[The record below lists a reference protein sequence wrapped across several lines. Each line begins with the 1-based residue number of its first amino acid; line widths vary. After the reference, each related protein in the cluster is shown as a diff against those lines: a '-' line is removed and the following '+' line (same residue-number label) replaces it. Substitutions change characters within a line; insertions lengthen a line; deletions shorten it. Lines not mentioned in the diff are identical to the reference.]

1 MTVFRKIGTIFRW
14 LFDSEKSIDDFRK
27 KSQWREDQLI
37 NELGQNPPNKPI
49 ALTAHV
55 FYEEFAT
62 EVITALKS
70 MQNISKVYISTPSAE
85 VKAKLD
91 EYLASSG
98 HEHDVRVTPNRGRNF
113 GPLFVEFS
121 KELLKEESFIHVHSK
136 KSLHSPDFATDWL
149 TRNTD
154 LLLSESG
161 VQRIRGLV
169 SSYPKIGLV
178 FADISDLLYGTNFRW
193 GRSLKIAKETFADR
207 NGFEHIKWSGR
218 LSFPAG
224 GMFWIRTQAIKPLL
238 EIDWNYEMFP
248 LEKGQGDGTMQ
259 HALERM
265 IGQLPL
271 SSGFKQAAYLKL
283 ISRFKLVS
291 EHKPSKT
298 K

>member
-1 MTVFRKIGTIFRW
+1 MR
-14 LFDSEKSIDDFRK
+14 
-27 KSQWREDQLI
+27 
-37 NELGQNPPNKPI
+37 
-49 ALTAHV
+49 
-55 FYEEFAT
+55 
-62 EVITALKS
+62 
-70 MQNISKVYISTPSAE
+70 
-85 VKAKLD
+85 
-91 EYLASSG
+91 SG

-121 KELLKEESFIHVHSK
+121 KDLLKEKSFIHVHSK

-161 VQRIRGLV
+161 FRRMRGLI
-169 SSYPKIGLV
+169 SADPKIGLV
-178 FADISDLLYGTNFRW
+178 FVDASDLLYGTNFRW
-193 GRSLKIAKETFADR
+193 GRSLKIAKDTFADR
-207 NGFEHIKWSGR
+207 NGFEYIKWSGR

-224 GMFWIRTQAIKPLL
+224 GMFWIKTEAIRPML

-271 SSGFKQAAYLKL
+271 SSGFKQASYLKV
-283 ISRFKLVS
+283 IGRFKQVS
-291 EHKPSKT
+291 EHKPSKA
-298 K
+298 

>member
-1 MTVFRKIGTIFRW
+1 MGTLVRW

-27 KSQWREDQLI
+27 KSQWVEDELI
-37 NELGQNPPNKPI
+37 EELVQNPPTEPI
-49 ALTAHV
+49 AFTAHV
-55 FYEEFAT
+55 FYEEFAA

-70 MQNISKVYISTPSAE
+70 IQNISKVYISTPSSE
-85 VKAKLD
+85 VKAQLD
-91 EYLASSG
+91 EYLMRSG

-121 KELLKEESFIHVHSK
+121 KDLLKEKSFIHVHSK

-161 VQRIRGLV
+161 IKRMRGLI
-169 SSYPKIGLV
+169 SADPKIGLV
-178 FADISDLLYGTNFRW
+178 FVDASDLLYGTNFRW
-193 GRSLKIAKETFADR
+193 GRSLKIAKDTFADR
-207 NGFEHIKWSGR
+207 NGFEYIKWSGR

-224 GMFWIRTQAIKPLL
+224 GMFWIKSEAIRPLL

-271 SSGFKQAAYLKL
+271 SSGFKQAAYLKV
-283 ISRFKLVS
+283 ISRFKLIS

>member
-1 MTVFRKIGTIFRW
+1 MTVFRKIGTLFRW

-27 KSQWREDQLI
+27 KSQWGEDQLI
-37 NELGQNPPNKPI
+37 DELVQNPSTEPL

-85 VKAKLD
+85 VKAQLD
-91 EYLASSG
+91 EYLAHSG
-98 HEHDVRVTPNRGRNF
+98 HKHDVRVTPNRGRNF

-121 KELLKEESFIHVHSK
+121 KELLKEKSFVHVHSK
-136 KSLHSPDFATDWL
+136 KSLHSPDFAKDWL
-149 TRNTD
+149 ARNTD

-161 VQRIRGLV
+161 IQRVRGLV
-169 SSYPKIGLV
+169 SADPKIGLV
-178 FADISDLLYGTNFRW
+178 FADASDLLYGTNFRW
-193 GRSLKIAKETFADR
+193 GRTLKIAKETFADR
-207 NGFEHIKWSGR
+207 NGFDYIKWSGK

-224 GMFWIRTQAIKPLL
+224 GMFWIRTEAIRPLL

-271 SSGFKQAAYLKL
+271 SSGFKQASYLKV
-283 ISRFKLVS
+283 IGRFKQVS
-291 EHKPSKT
+291 EHKPSKA
-298 K
+298 